1 MDDALM
7 REQVLLQPEEAGRQ
21 VFAQRPLP
29 SVWAV
34 AIAVLLLLAFYAV
47 VAALLDSAGGAATAT
62 GGATLVVV
70 LLFAS
75 GMIEKHRVCERA
87 LLLGPTL
94 PRSVP
99 YVVPVTTI
107 DPGSVRLHH
116 RANFIT
122 RRLRQQGTANLR
134 MAPYATKAVSFR
146 GLDPLAAH
154 PRRRQ
159 RAPAAFAEPLLRY
172 ENAPVTPVVT
182 ERWVLATCAT
192 RWSSAGAATPP
203 TPSRISDHPLSRGQP
218 CQPWSGASTPALSAE
233 TVPSSWPSSASLAM
247 PRKRPCSTTPR
258 VDLIAAASSA
268 MSPGGIGQSTR

>member
-1 MDDALM
+1 VDDALM

-47 VAALLDSAGGAATAT
+47 VA
-62 GGATLVVV
+62 
-70 LLFAS
+70 
-75 GMIEKHRVCERA
+75 
-87 LLLGPTL
+87 
-94 PRSVP
+94 
-99 YVVPVTTI
+99 VTTI

-159 RAPAAFAEPLLRY
+159 RAPAVFAEPLLRY

-182 ERWVLATCAT
+182 ERWVLATQRPDLLLRAIEQVLVD
-192 RWSSAGAATPP
+192 GGIPG
-203 TPSRISDHPLSRGQP
+203 SRG
-218 CQPWSGASTPALSAE
+218 
-233 TVPSSWPSSASLAM
+233 LADRELRN
-247 PRKRPCSTTPR
+247 PVVERWRRDPTNTEQ
-258 VDLIAAASSA
+258 DL
-268 MSPGGIGQSTR
+268 

>member
-62 GGATLVVV
+62 GGAALVVV

-87 LLLGPTL
+87 LLHGPTL

-159 RAPAAFAEPLLRY
+159 RAPAVFAEPLLRY

-182 ERWVLATCAT
+182 ERWVLATHRPDLLLRAIEQVLVD
-192 RWSSAGAATPP
+192 AGIPG
-203 TPSRISDHPLSRGQP
+203 SRGLADRELRNP
-218 CQPWSGASTPALSAE
+218 VVERWRRDPANTEQNL
-233 TVPSSWPSSASLAM
+233 
-247 PRKRPCSTTPR
+247 
-258 VDLIAAASSA
+258 
-268 MSPGGIGQSTR
+268 